1 MTRRTSPAV
10 VAAAATW
17 LVWFGVLQWGVGR
30 FRIPVVLVLTAATAL
45 LAWWLLRR
53 VDIHPPPWCAPV
65 VLLGSVVL
73 TLTVPL
79 FSYLRGGW
87 LTAALAGLAVGG
99 LVCAALLLRGDRWA
113 AVTAFG
119 VAVGTHVAVAAIVVL
134 GDRAPRIDVWVVL
147 QQGAD
152 ALGRGDNVYTA
163 QWSGSPGVQDLFPY
177 LPWMGV
183 LTAPGRWVAGDVRWA
198 LLVWSVVLLA
208 GVWALADGRAARAGS
223 VAAVLVLAPGA
234 VTQIDQA
241 WTEPVLAALLVW
253 WAVLVH
259 RGHPWWAVVP
269 LAVACASKQHLALL
283 APVLLAWPGFGW
295 RRTLTAGGLAGTL
308 VLPWVVADPRAF
320 VDDTVVA
327 LVEFPPIRFANTWY
341 LYLFNEHGVELPFA
355 VTGALML
362 AAVATAA
369 VAVHRRAPE
378 VDEVLRWLALVLVV
392 ASLVNKQAFYN
403 QFWLVAVLVAA
414 SVAVGPPRDR
424 RGSAPL
430 PVTGRA
436 AMRTTGAATPP

>member
-1 MTRRTSPAV
+1 MTARASVPGA
-10 VAAAATW
+10 VAAAAW
-17 LVWFGVLQWGVGR
+17 LAWFGALQWSVGR
-30 FRIPVVLVLTAATAL
+30 FRVPIVLVLTVVAGL
-45 LAWWLLRR
+45 LAWWLFRR
-53 VDIHPPPWCAPV
+53 VEIRWPPWCAPV
-65 VLLGSVVL
+65 VLFGSVVV
-73 TLTVPL
+73 TLTVPS

-87 LTAALAGLAVGG
+87 LTAALIALTVGG
-99 LVCAALLLRGDRWA
+99 LTCAALLLHGGRRA
-113 AVTAFG
+113 AVAAFG
-119 VAVGTHVAVAAIVVL
+119 VAVGTQVAVGVATIL

-152 ALGRGDNVYTA
+152 ALGRGDNVYTQ
-163 QWSGSPGVQDLFPY
+163 QWTGSPGVQDLFPY

-183 LTAPGRWVAGDVRWA
+183 LTAPGRWLAGDVRWA
-198 LLVWSVVLLA
+198 LLAWSVVLLA
-208 GVWALADGRAARAGS
+208 GVWALADGRVVRAGS
-223 VAAVLVLAPGA
+223 VAAVLVLVPGTLSQ
-234 VTQIDQA
+234 VDQA
-241 WTEPVLAALLVW
+241 WTEPVLAALVVW

-259 RGHPWWAVVP
+259 RGHAWWAVLP

-295 RRTLTAGGLAGTL
+295 RRTAATGGLAGAL
-308 VLPWVVADPRAF
+308 VLPWLAADPGAF

-355 VTGALML
+355 ATGALML
-362 AAVATAA
+362 AAVVTAA
-369 VAVHRRAPE
+369 VAVYRRAPD

-414 SVAVGPPRDR
+414 SVAVGPGQHR
-424 RGSAPL
+424 RRPST
-430 PVTGRA
+430 VIGRA
-436 AMRTTGAATPP
+436 RRRTAAAAMPS